1 MFGELGFLLS
11 AIGAIAFFAGFLH
24 SAIGVGFGIV
34 AISLLPFVIDARSAH
49 VVVSISSVPMLIM
62 AAWTYREGIEKRS
75 LALALLG
82 AAIFLPLGL
91 RLFESVS
98 LDLLVRGTGL
108 GILVMVIL
116 SLRRVSS
123 AQPAGSV
130 GRSSFL
136 AGAVSGFLAG
146 AVSIAGPPI
155 AAFALKQGWSQ
166 ARYKAFVTQCLLVM
180 SIYKAALLVLRSH
193 VEGPVATQ
201 IVVAA
206 ALAIVGVQAG
216 AIASRGISAEQF
228 KRVVAAA
235 LVAVACLMMWQ
246 GQSETRQ
253 SESNRNDSQVE
264 SSQVDH
270 ESRESARRL
279 RFKPNLGSCA
289 FVLIRGS
296 SWICHA
302 PDRTFCFA
310 VTWQKC
316 FESTRTTYL
325 RCRLDRR
332 RTCAGKVDRS
342 SWR

>member
-1 MFGELGFLLS
+1 MFDEPGILLA

-24 SAIGVGFGIV
+24 SAIGFGFGIV

-49 VVVSISSVPMLIM
+49 IVVSISSVPMLMM

-91 RLFESVS
+91 WLFESVS

-123 AQPAGSV
+123 AQHAGSV
-130 GRSSFL
+130 GRSSFI

-180 SIYKAALLVLRSH
+180 SIYKAALLVFRSH
-193 VEGPVATQ
+193 VEGPVAAQ
-201 IVVAA
+201 IAVAA
-206 ALAIVGVQAG
+206 ALAIAGVQAG
-216 AIASRGISAEQF
+216 AIASRGISAVQF
-228 KRVVAAA
+228 KRVVAVA
-235 LVAVACLMMWQ
+235 LIAVACLMMWQ
-246 GQSETRQ
+246 GQSKTRD
-253 SESNRNDSQVE
+253 SEPERDVSVRTSFWRPSPPAVE
-264 SSQVDH
+264 S
-270 ESRESARRL
+270 E
-279 RFKPNLGSCA
+279 
-289 FVLIRGS
+289 
-296 SWICHA
+296 
-302 PDRTFCFA
+302 
-310 VTWQKC
+310 
-316 FESTRTTYL
+316 
-325 RCRLDRR
+325 
-332 RTCAGKVDRS
+332 
-342 SWR
+342 